1 MIRNNI
7 KEITKE
13 KLESLRTSKYWEEEL
28 ETLSRDEIEKLQLH
42 ELKNILVHAYE
53 NSEYYRK
60 SFDEN
65 LLDP

>member
-28 ETLSRDEIEKLQLH
+28 ETLAVKKS
-42 ELKNILVHAYE
+42 KNY
-53 NSEYYRK
+53 NYT
-60 SFDEN
+60 N
-65 LLDP
+65 

>member
-28 ETLSRDEIEKLQLH
+28 ETLSREEIEKLQLH

-53 NSEYYRK
+53 NSEK
-60 SFDEN
+60 ASTKIC
-65 LLDP
+65 